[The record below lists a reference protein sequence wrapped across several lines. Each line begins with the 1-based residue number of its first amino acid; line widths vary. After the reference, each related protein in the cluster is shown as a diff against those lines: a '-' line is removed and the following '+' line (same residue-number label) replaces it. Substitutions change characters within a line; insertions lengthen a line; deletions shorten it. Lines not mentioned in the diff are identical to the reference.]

1 MPTKT
6 HRKPTKTPL
15 LNPFFIEKGDFKIR
29 LAFILQMQYTLY
41 MQKELKEIAHIVSGY
56 TFRGSIKN
64 DPKGDVFVLQAKNI
78 VPNRDISNIDDLVKI
93 SGSAI
98 RNPYFLEHNDILLV
112 SRGSGLGSFRTTV
125 FDSKA
130 PNVMPS
136 SSVHVLKI
144 KDVTVI
150 PKYISLYLNSEAG
163 QKALLQIATGGS
175 YIQSLLVKN
184 LMDFKIPIPPIH
196 TQKSIIALHE
206 NMQAQEKIQERKDE
220 LKKTIINATFINLTS

>member
-1 MPTKT
+1 
-6 HRKPTKTPL
+6 
-15 LNPFFIEKGDFKIR
+15 
-29 LAFILQMQYTLY
+29 

-78 VPNRDISNIDDLVKI
+78 VPNRDISNTDDFTKI

-98 RNPYFLEHNDILLV
+98 RNPYFLEYNDILLV

-125 FDSKA
+125 FDAKA

-206 NMQAQEKIQERKDE
+206 NMQAQEKIQERKNE